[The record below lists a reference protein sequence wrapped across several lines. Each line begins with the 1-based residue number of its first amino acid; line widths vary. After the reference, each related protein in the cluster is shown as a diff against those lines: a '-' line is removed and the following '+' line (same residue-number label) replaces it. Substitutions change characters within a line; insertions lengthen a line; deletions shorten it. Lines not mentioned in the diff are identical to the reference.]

1 MSLRL
6 LTAVLAGQASMNQ
19 LSFFLVI
26 AVLFDTFVV
35 SLFLIPAMMGIL
47 GSLNWFP
54 KAMLDARARPP
65 STRPCSDTHPDT

>member
-1 MSLRL
+1 MELRL
-6 LTAVLAGQASMNQ
+6 LTVVLAGQASMNQ

-54 KAMLDARARPP
+54 KAMPEEEGAPAEH
-65 STRPCSDTHPDT
+65 SVQ